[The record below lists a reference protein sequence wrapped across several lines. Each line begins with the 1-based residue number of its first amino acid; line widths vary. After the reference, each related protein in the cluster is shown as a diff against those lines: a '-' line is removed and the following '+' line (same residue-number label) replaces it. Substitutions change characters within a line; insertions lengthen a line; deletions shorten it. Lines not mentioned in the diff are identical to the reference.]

1 MSRISL
7 VVATL
12 GRVLE
17 IEELVQ
23 SLATQTYQDYDLII
37 VDQNLDDRLIPVI
50 DFAHSLGIEV
60 SHIRQTEPNQ
70 CLARNTGLM
79 QAQGNIIA
87 FPDDDC
93 WYEPDLLE
101 KVSTRM
107 NDQDTPECVV
117 VRWVEQDPVGAK
129 PHQLSTLLWRRFQ
142 EVQASCITLFFNRD
156 LLLDMHGFDSALG
169 LHSWYG
175 GSEETDLMFR
185 VMAKDNKVVY
195 LPDAL
200 VHHPINKLANL
211 PLLKAF
217 AQSRSRARGTGA
229 LYAKHSLEIW
239 VILRG
244 LVSPWFYA
252 ICTLMN
258 PVVTIVELGKAIGR
272 LEGFI
277 GWKVN
282 KTS

>member
-1 MSRISL
+1 MNQISL
-7 VVATL
+7 VMATL
-12 GRVLE
+12 GRVQE
-17 IEELVQ
+17 VEDFVRSIA
-23 SLATQTYQDYDLII
+23 SQTYKNFELII
-37 VDQNLDDRLIPVI
+37 VDQNHDDRLVPVI
-50 DFAHSLGIEV
+50 DFAHDLGV
-60 SHIRQTEPNQ
+60 KVNHISQAEPNQ

-79 QAQGNIIA
+79 QAQGEIVA

-93 WYEPDLLE
+93 WYETDLLE
-101 KVSTRM
+101 KVLGRM
-107 NDQDTPECVV
+107 NGQDTPECVV
-117 VRWVEQDPVGAK
+117 VRWVEQDPVGVK
-129 PHQLSTLLWRRFQ
+129 PHQLSTVLWRRFQ
-142 EVQASCITLFFNRD
+142 EVQASCITLFFKRD
-156 LLLDMHGFDSALG
+156 LLLDMQGFDLSLG

-195 LPDAL
+195 LPEAL

-217 AQSRSRARGTGA
+217 SQSRSRARGTGA
-229 LYAKHSLEIW
+229 LYVKHKLEIW

-252 ICTLMN
+252 VRNLLK
-258 PVVTIVELGKAIGR
+258 PVDAVVELGKAVGR

-277 GWKVN
+277 GWMAK
-282 KTS
+282 KAS